1 LRKAVAGSLP
11 EAYIGDQQEVP
22 MKLSISHQDRYSRGE
37 LILRTLF
44 GYFYIG
50 IPHGFMLGIVGIW
63 YAIIEFVKFWVVL
76 FTGRFPESMFN
87 FQLGY
92 LNWSQRVNATLSN
105 LVDGYPAFFPRG
117 TSDRVKLEV
126 TRPEKVRQG
135 LVLVRLLFGWIYVG
149 IPHGICLI
157 GRFIATAVLMF
168 LAWWA
173 VLFTGRYPERWH
185 AFNVGTYRWA
195 IRITLYLSY
204 FTDTYP
210 PFSGKE

>member
-1 LRKAVAGSLP
+1 
-11 EAYIGDQQEVP
+11 
-22 MKLSISHQDRYSRGE
+22 MKLSITHQEKYSRGE

-44 GYFYIG
+44 GYIYIA
-50 IPHGFMLGIVGIW
+50 IPHGFLLGIVGIW
-63 YAIIEFVKFWVVL
+63 YCIIEFVKFWVVL

-92 LNWSQRVNATLSN
+92 QNWSMRLNASLSN
-105 LVDGYPAFFPRG
+105 LADGYPAFFPKG
-117 TSDRVKLEV
+117 ASDKVKIECP
-126 TRPEKVRQG
+126 RPEKVNQG
-135 LVLVRLLFGWIYVG
+135 MVLVRVLFGWIYVG

-157 GRFIATAVLMF
+157 GRLIATGVLMF

-185 AFNVGTYRWA
+185 AFNVGTYRW
-195 IRITLYLSY
+195 ITRITLYLSY
-204 FTDTYP
+204 FTDAYP